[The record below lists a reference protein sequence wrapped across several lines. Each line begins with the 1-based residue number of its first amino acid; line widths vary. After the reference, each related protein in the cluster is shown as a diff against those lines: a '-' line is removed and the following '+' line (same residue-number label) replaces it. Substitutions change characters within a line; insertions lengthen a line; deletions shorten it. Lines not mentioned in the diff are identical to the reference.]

1 MNIKLFKYISTLTL
15 MKKVSKQ
22 FLDIIIRYAILV
34 LVAIPGLWIFYFIFT
49 PLTVYPVYFLLNLF
63 FVASLSGNV
72 INIINIISIE
82 MIPACIAGS
91 AYYLLLILNLS
102 IQKLNLKKRSNLIL
116 FTFLFF
122 LIMNILRVFL
132 LSLLAI
138 SGSPWFDITHKIFW
152 YVGSIIFV
160 IGIWFAGVKLFR
172 IREIPFYSDIRFLY
186 KKSGL
191 KLKK

>member
-22 FLDIIIRYAILV
+22 FLDILIRYAILV
-34 LVAIPGLWIFYFIFT
+34 LVAIPNLWLFYFIFT

-102 IQKLNLKKRSNLIL
+102 IQKLNLKKRLNLIL

-122 LIMNILRVFL
+122 LIINILRVFL

-138 SGSPWFDITHKIFW
+138 SGSPLFDITHKIFW

-160 IGIWFAGVKLFR
+160 IGIWFVGVKLFK

>member
-1 MNIKLFKYISTLTL
+1 

-22 FLDIIIRYAILV
+22 FLDILIRYAILV

-63 FVASLSGNV
+63 FEASLSGNV
-72 INIINIISIE
+72 INIINIVYIE
-82 MIPACIAGS
+82 MISACIAGS

-102 IQKLNLKKRSNLIL
+102 IPKLNLKKRLNLISFL
-116 FTFLFF
+116 FLFF

-132 LSLLAI
+132 LSLIAI
-138 SGSPWFDITHKIFW
+138 SGSPLFDITHRIFW
-152 YVGSIIFV
+152 YTGSIIFV
-160 IGIWFAGVKLFR
+160 IGIWFTGVKLFK
-172 IREIPFYSDIRFLY
+172 IKEIPFYLDIRFLY

-191 KLKK
+191 KLRK

>member
-1 MNIKLFKYISTLTL
+1 

-22 FLDIIIRYAILV
+22 FLDILIRYTILV
-34 LVAIPGLWIFYFIFT
+34 LVAIPNLWIFYFIFT

-63 FVASLSGNV
+63 FKASLSGNV

-82 MIPACIAGS
+82 MIAACIAGS

-102 IQKLNLKKRSNLIL
+102 TPKLNLKKRLNIIA
-116 FTFLFF
+116 FTFFFF
-122 LIMNILRVFL
+122 LIINILRVFL
-132 LSLLAI
+132 LSLMAI

-152 YVGSIIFV
+152 YTGSIIFV